1 MVKTCVFESNKVCNN
16 CGECNICDL
25 DSNKLCNNCGKCLQ
39 LEGYDVKAIDID
51 EIIDDLSEVNEY
63 DTCEEKIEDINI
75 DIDSLKLLNRDLKDS
90 DISLEYIDDVDG
102 LNDLLD
108 NIDNSDEV
116 IKEVFPGLLIVNK
129 KNKK

>member
-1 MVKTCVFESNKVCNN
+1 
-16 CGECNICDL
+16 
-25 DSNKLCNNCGKCLQ
+25 LCNNCGKCLQ

-129 KNKK
+129 KTKK